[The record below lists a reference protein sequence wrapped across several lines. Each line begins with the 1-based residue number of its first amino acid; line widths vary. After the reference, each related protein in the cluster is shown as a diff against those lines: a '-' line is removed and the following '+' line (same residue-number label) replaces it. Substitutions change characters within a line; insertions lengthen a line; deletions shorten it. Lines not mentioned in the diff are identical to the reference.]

1 MSGDNNNK
9 QVYKPR
15 LHSKDNPPGAPTV
28 LFQTTLGPLELELYY
43 LHSPKTCQ
51 NFFELSK
58 KGYYDG
64 LIFHRVIKDFMAQGG
79 DPSGT
84 GRGGSSIWGGKF
96 EDEITRYGFQFLLF
110 LFSSVFSSPSKS
122 LSFARRPRARE
133 RERNRGRG
141 AENGRVQR
149 EEMLTVHA
157 LKSASYSSNA
167 NVLQHLLTHRVLLFH
182 SNKIYA
188 EI

>member
-1 MSGDNNNK
+1 VGTRAGPGEAGVPFGEGSLRT
-9 QVYKPR
+9 R
-15 LHSKDNPPGAPTV
+15 LRGTV
-28 LFQTTLGPLELELYY
+28 FN
-43 LHSPKTCQ
+43 S
-51 NFFELSK
+51 F
-58 KGYYDG
+58 
-64 LIFHRVIKDFMAQGG
+64 
-79 DPSGT
+79 
-84 GRGGSSIWGGKF
+84 
-96 EDEITRYGFQFLLF
+96 LF
-110 LFSSVFSSPSKS
+110 LFVFERFFFSPRKAFRSRAGR
-122 LSFARRPRARE
+122 ARERERERE

-141 AENGRVQR
+141 AENGGER

>member
-1 MSGDNNNK
+1 MGTRAGPGEAGVPFGEGSLRT
-9 QVYKPR
+9 R
-15 LHSKDNPPGAPTV
+15 LRGTV
-28 LFQTTLGPLELELYY
+28 FN
-43 LHSPKTCQ
+43 S
-51 NFFELSK
+51 F
-58 KGYYDG
+58 
-64 LIFHRVIKDFMAQGG
+64 
-79 DPSGT
+79 
-84 GRGGSSIWGGKF
+84 
-96 EDEITRYGFQFLLF
+96 LF
-110 LFSSVFSSPSKS
+110 LFVFERFFFS
-122 LSFARRPRARE
+122 LEKPFVRAPAALERERE

-141 AENGRVQR
+141 AENGGER